1 MIKKI
6 TSVTLASVLL
16 LSVATPV
23 KAEEAKKEVKEVKVE
38 QKVEEKVKEEAK
50 EIKKDAKE
58 AKEKVEEKAKEEAKE
73 VKKDVKE
80 AKEKVEEKAKEE
92 VKEVKEEVKKEEART
107 VKATTQKVRLD
118 DKDVAIYG
126 YNIDGENYFKL
137 RDVAAVLKD
146 SKVKFG
152 VEYKDGLVTLTKG
165 ADYKVLDTDQKEVK
179 AESKAMLTNDKVK
192 VGETDLTAKAFK
204 IDGNNYYRVRDLAKA
219 LDFGIDYD
227 EASNTVLLS
236 SEKAAQNKEVKE
248 ALKKEVAK
256 EETVKATKEFK
267 EAKVEVQAKYEEALA
282 AAKSIVDDKIATD
295 EQVENALKALKEA
308 EEKLGLK
315 EEKAEVKEDKKAED
329 KKEVK
334 EDKKVEDK
342 KEVKEAK

>member
-23 KAEEAKKEVKEVKVE
+23 KAEEAKEVKEEVKVE
-38 QKVEEKVKEEAK
+38 QKIEDKKQEAKEVKEEIKEEAK
-50 EIKKDAKE
+50 EVKE
-58 AKEKVEEKAKEEAKE
+58 EAKEEAKE
-73 VKKDVKE
+73 VK
-80 AKEKVEEKAKEE
+80 EK
-92 VKEVKEEVKKEEART
+92 VKEEVKKEEVRK

-118 DKDVAIYG
+118 DKDVVIYG

-179 AESKAMLTNDKVK
+179 AESEAMLTNDKVK

-204 IDGNNYYRVRDLAKA
+204 IDGNNYYRVRDLGKA
-219 LDFGIDYD
+219 LDFGVDYD
-227 EASNTVLLS
+227 EEANTVILS
-236 SEKAAQNKEVKE
+236 SEKVAENKEVKE

-267 EAKVEVQAKYEEALA
+267 EAKVEDQAKYEEALA

-315 EEKAEVKEDKKAED
+315 EEKAEVKEEKKAED

-334 EDKKVEDK
+334 EDKKVEE

>member
-23 KAEEAKKEVKEVKVE
+23 KAEEAKEVKEEVKVE
-38 QKVEEKVKEEAK
+38 QKIEDKKQEAKEVKEEIKEEAK
-50 EIKKDAKE
+50 EVKE
-58 AKEKVEEKAKEEAKE
+58 EAKEEAKE
-73 VKKDVKE
+73 VK
-80 AKEKVEEKAKEE
+80 EK
-92 VKEVKEEVKKEEART
+92 VKEEVKKEKVRK

-118 DKDVAIYG
+118 DKDVVIYG

-179 AESKAMLTNDKVK
+179 AESEAMLTNDKVK

-204 IDGNNYYRVRDLAKA
+204 IDGNNYYRVRDLGKA
-219 LDFGIDYD
+219 LDFGVDYD
-227 EASNTVLLS
+227 EEANTVILS
-236 SEKAAQNKEVKE
+236 SEKVAENKEVKE

-267 EAKVEVQAKYEEALA
+267 EAKVEDQAKYEEALA

-315 EEKAEVKEDKKAED
+315 EEKAEVKEEKKAED

-334 EDKKVEDK
+334 EDKKVEE

>member
-23 KAEEAKKEVKEVKVE
+23 KAEEAKEVKEEVKVE
-38 QKVEEKVKEEAK
+38 QKIEDK
-50 EIKKDAKE
+50 
-58 AKEKVEEKAKEEAKE
+58 KEEAKE
-73 VKKDVKE
+73 VKEE
-80 AKEKVEEKAKEE
+80 AKEEI
-92 VKEVKEEVKKEEART
+92 KEVKEEVKKEEVRK

-118 DKDVAIYG
+118 DKDVVIYG

-179 AESKAMLTNDKVK
+179 AESEAMLTNDKVK

-204 IDGNNYYRVRDLAKA
+204 IDGNNYYRVRDLGKA
-219 LDFGIDYD
+219 LEFGVDYD
-227 EASNTVLLS
+227 EEANTVLLS
-236 SEKAAQNKEVKE
+236 SEKVAENKEVKE

-267 EAKVEVQAKYEEALA
+267 EAKVEDQAKYEEALA

-315 EEKAEVKEDKKAED
+315 EEKAEVKEEKKAED

-334 EDKKVEDK
+334 EDKKVEE

>member
-23 KAEEAKKEVKEVKVE
+23 KAEEAKEVKEEVKVE
-38 QKVEEKVKEEAK
+38 QKIEDKKEEAKEEIKEVKEEAK
-50 EIKKDAKE
+50 EVKE
-58 AKEKVEEKAKEEAKE
+58 EAKEEAKE
-73 VKKDVKE
+73 VK
-80 AKEKVEEKAKEE
+80 EK
-92 VKEVKEEVKKEEART
+92 VKEEVKKEEVRK

-118 DKDVAIYG
+118 DKDVVIYG

-179 AESKAMLTNDKVK
+179 AESEAMLTNDKVK

-204 IDGNNYYRVRDLAKA
+204 IDGNNYYRVRDLGKA
-219 LDFGIDYD
+219 LDFGVDYD
-227 EASNTVLLS
+227 EEANTVLLS
-236 SEKAAQNKEVKE
+236 SEKVAENKEVKE

-267 EAKVEVQAKYEEALA
+267 EAKVEDQAKYEEALA

-315 EEKAEVKEDKKAED
+315 EEKAEVKEEKKAED

-334 EDKKVEDK
+334 EDKKVEE

>member
-23 KAEEAKKEVKEVKVE
+23 KAEEAKEVKEEVKVE
-38 QKVEEKVKEEAK
+38 QKIEDK
-50 EIKKDAKE
+50 
-58 AKEKVEEKAKEEAKE
+58 KEEAKE
-73 VKKDVKE
+73 VK
-80 AKEKVEEKAKEE
+80 EEIKEE
-92 VKEVKEEVKKEEART
+92 AKEVKEEAKEEIKEVKEEAKKEEVRK

-118 DKDVAIYG
+118 DKDVVIYG

-179 AESKAMLTNDKVK
+179 AESEAMLTNDKVK
-192 VGETDLTAKAFK
+192 VGETDLAAKAFK
-204 IDGNNYYRVRDLAKA
+204 IDGNNYYRVRDLGKA
-219 LDFGIDYD
+219 LDFGVDYD
-227 EASNTVLLS
+227 EESNTVLLS
-236 SEKAAQNKEVKE
+236 SEKVAENKEVKE

-267 EAKVEVQAKYEEALA
+267 EAKVEDQAKYEEALA

-315 EEKAEVKEDKKAED
+315 EEKAEVKEEKKAED

-334 EDKKVEDK
+334 EDKKVEE

>member
-23 KAEEAKKEVKEVKVE
+23 KAEEAKEVKEEVKVE
-38 QKVEEKVKEEAK
+38 QKIEDKKEEAK
-50 EIKKDAKE
+50 EEIKE
-58 AKEKVEEKAKEEAKE
+58 VKEEAKE
-73 VKKDVKE
+73 VKE
-80 AKEKVEEKAKEE
+80 
-92 VKEVKEEVKKEEART
+92 EVKEEVKKEEVRK

-118 DKDVAIYG
+118 DKDVVIYG

-179 AESKAMLTNDKVK
+179 AESEAMLTNDKVK

-204 IDGNNYYRVRDLAKA
+204 IDGNNYYRVRDLGKA
-219 LDFGIDYD
+219 LDFGVDYD
-227 EASNTVLLS
+227 EEANTVLLS
-236 SEKAAQNKEVKE
+236 SEKVAENKEVKE

-267 EAKVEVQAKYEEALA
+267 EAKVEDQAKYEEALA

-315 EEKAEVKEDKKAED
+315 EEKAEVKEEKKAED

-334 EDKKVEDK
+334 EDKKVEE

>member
-23 KAEEAKKEVKEVKVE
+23 KAEEAKEVKEEVKVE
-38 QKVEEKVKEEAK
+38 QKIEDKKQEAK
-50 EIKKDAKE
+50 EV
-58 AKEKVEEKAKEEAKE
+58 KEKIKEEAKEEAKE
-73 VKKDVKE
+73 VK
-80 AKEKVEEKAKEE
+80 EK
-92 VKEVKEEVKKEEART
+92 VKEEVKKEEVRK

-118 DKDVAIYG
+118 DKDVVIYG

-179 AESKAMLTNDKVK
+179 AESEAMLTNDKVK

-204 IDGNNYYRVRDLAKA
+204 IDGNNYYRVRDLGKA
-219 LDFGIDYD
+219 LDFGVDYD
-227 EASNTVLLS
+227 EEANTVLLS
-236 SEKAAQNKEVKE
+236 SEKVAENKEVKE

-267 EAKVEVQAKYEEALA
+267 EAKVEDQAKYEEALA

-315 EEKAEVKEDKKAED
+315 EEKAEVKEEKKAED

-334 EDKKVEDK
+334 EDKKVEE

>member
-23 KAEEAKKEVKEVKVE
+23 KAEEAKEVKEEVKVE
-38 QKVEEKVKEEAK
+38 QKIEDKKQEAKEVKEE
-50 EIKKDAKE
+50 I
-58 AKEKVEEKAKEEAKE
+58 KEEAKE
-73 VKKDVKE
+73 VKEE
-80 AKEKVEEKAKEE
+80 AKE
-92 VKEVKEEVKKEEART
+92 VKEKVKEEVKKEEVRK

-118 DKDVAIYG
+118 DKDVVIYG

-179 AESKAMLTNDKVK
+179 AESEAMLTNDKVK

-204 IDGNNYYRVRDLAKA
+204 IDGNNYYRVRDLGKA
-219 LDFGIDYD
+219 LDFGVDYD
-227 EASNTVLLS
+227 KEANTVLLS
-236 SEKAAQNKEVKE
+236 SGKVAENKEVKE

-267 EAKVEVQAKYEEALA
+267 EAKVEDQAKYEEALA

-315 EEKAEVKEDKKAED
+315 EEKAEVKEEKKAED

-334 EDKKVEDK
+334 EDKKVEE

>member
-23 KAEEAKKEVKEVKVE
+23 KAEEAKEVKEEVKVE
-38 QKVEEKVKEEAK
+38 QKIEDKKEEAK
-50 EIKKDAKE
+50 EVKEEIKEE
-58 AKEKVEEKAKEEAKE
+58 AKEVKEEAKEEAKE
-73 VKKDVKE
+73 VK
-80 AKEKVEEKAKEE
+80 EK
-92 VKEVKEEVKKEEART
+92 VKEEVKKEEVRK

-118 DKDVAIYG
+118 DKDVVIYG

-179 AESKAMLTNDKVK
+179 AESEAMLTNDKVK

-204 IDGNNYYRVRDLAKA
+204 IDGNNYYRVRDLGKA
-219 LDFGIDYD
+219 LDFGVDYD
-227 EASNTVLLS
+227 EEANTVLLS
-236 SEKAAQNKEVKE
+236 SEKVAENKEVKE

-267 EAKVEVQAKYEEALA
+267 EAKVEDQAKYEEALA

-315 EEKAEVKEDKKAED
+315 EEKAEAKEEKKAED

-334 EDKKVEDK
+334 EDKKVEE

>member
-23 KAEEAKKEVKEVKVE
+23 KAEEAKEVKEEVKVE
-38 QKVEEKVKEEAK
+38 QKIEDKKEEAK
-50 EIKKDAKE
+50 EVKEEIKEE
-58 AKEKVEEKAKEEAKE
+58 AKEVKEEAKEEAKE
-73 VKKDVKE
+73 VK
-80 AKEKVEEKAKEE
+80 EK
-92 VKEVKEEVKKEEART
+92 VKEEVKKEEVRK

-118 DKDVAIYG
+118 DKDVVIYG

-179 AESKAMLTNDKVK
+179 AESEAMLTNDKVK

-204 IDGNNYYRVRDLAKA
+204 IDGNNYYRVRDLGKA
-219 LDFGIDYD
+219 LDFGVDYD
-227 EASNTVLLS
+227 EEANTVLLS
-236 SEKAAQNKEVKE
+236 SEKVAENKEVKE

-267 EAKVEVQAKYEEALA
+267 EAKVEDQAKYEEALA

-315 EEKAEVKEDKKAED
+315 EEKAEVKEEKKAED

-334 EDKKVEDK
+334 EDKKVEE

>member
-23 KAEEAKKEVKEVKVE
+23 KAEEAKEVKEEVKVE
-38 QKVEEKVKEEAK
+38 QKIEDKKQEAKEVKEE
-50 EIKKDAKE
+50 I
-58 AKEKVEEKAKEEAKE
+58 KEEAKE
-73 VKKDVKE
+73 VKEE
-80 AKEKVEEKAKEE
+80 AKE
-92 VKEVKEEVKKEEART
+92 VKEKVKEEVKKEEVRK

-118 DKDVAIYG
+118 DKDVVIYG

-179 AESKAMLTNDKVK
+179 AESEAMLTNDKVK

-204 IDGNNYYRVRDLAKA
+204 IDGNNYYRVRDLGKA
-219 LDFGIDYD
+219 LDFGVDYD
-227 EASNTVLLS
+227 EEANTVLLS
-236 SEKAAQNKEVKE
+236 SEKVAENKEVKE

-267 EAKVEVQAKYEEALA
+267 EAKVEDQAKYEEALA

-315 EEKAEVKEDKKAED
+315 EEKAEVKEEKKAEVKEEKKAED

-334 EDKKVEDK
+334 EDKKVEE

>member
-23 KAEEAKKEVKEVKVE
+23 KAEEAKEVKEEVKVE
-38 QKVEEKVKEEAK
+38 QKIEDKKQEAKEVKEE
-50 EIKKDAKE
+50 
-58 AKEKVEEKAKEEAKE
+58 AKEEAKE
-73 VKKDVKE
+73 VK
-80 AKEKVEEKAKEE
+80 EK
-92 VKEVKEEVKKEEART
+92 VKEEVKKEEVRK

-118 DKDVAIYG
+118 DKDVVIYG

-179 AESKAMLTNDKVK
+179 AESEAMLTNDKVK

-204 IDGNNYYRVRDLAKA
+204 IDGNNYYRVRDLGKA
-219 LDFGIDYD
+219 LEFGVDYD
-227 EASNTVLLS
+227 EEANTVLLS
-236 SEKAAQNKEVKE
+236 SEKVAENKEVKE

-267 EAKVEVQAKYEEALA
+267 EAKVEDQAKYEEALA

-315 EEKAEVKEDKKAED
+315 EEKAEVKEEKKAED

-334 EDKKVEDK
+334 EDKKVEE

>member
-23 KAEEAKKEVKEVKVE
+23 KAEEAKEVKEEVKVE
-38 QKVEEKVKEEAK
+38 QKIEDKKEEAK
-50 EIKKDAKE
+50 EEIKEVKE
-58 AKEKVEEKAKEEAKE
+58 EAKEEAKE
-73 VKKDVKE
+73 VK
-80 AKEKVEEKAKEE
+80 EK
-92 VKEVKEEVKKEEART
+92 VKEEVKKEEVRK

-118 DKDVAIYG
+118 DKDVVIYG

-179 AESKAMLTNDKVK
+179 AESEAMLTNDKVK

-204 IDGNNYYRVRDLAKA
+204 IDGNNYYRVRDLGKA
-219 LDFGIDYD
+219 LDFGVDYD
-227 EASNTVLLS
+227 EEANTVLLS
-236 SEKAAQNKEVKE
+236 SEKVAENKEVKE

-267 EAKVEVQAKYEEALA
+267 EAKVEDQAKYEEALA

-315 EEKAEVKEDKKAED
+315 EEKAEVKEEKKAED

-334 EDKKVEDK
+334 EDKKVEE

>member
-23 KAEEAKKEVKEVKVE
+23 KAEEAKEV
-38 QKVEEKVKEEAK
+38 
-50 EIKKDAKE
+50 
-58 AKEKVEEKAKEEAKE
+58 KEEAKE
-73 VKKDVKE
+73 VK
-80 AKEKVEEKAKEE
+80 EK
-92 VKEVKEEVKKEEART
+92 VKEEVKKEEVRK

-118 DKDVAIYG
+118 DKDVVIYG

-179 AESKAMLTNDKVK
+179 AESEAMLTNDKVK

-204 IDGNNYYRVRDLAKA
+204 IDGNNYYRVRDLGKA
-219 LDFGIDYD
+219 LDFGVDYD
-227 EASNTVLLS
+227 EEANTVLLS
-236 SEKAAQNKEVKE
+236 SEKVAENKEVKE

-267 EAKVEVQAKYEEALA
+267 EAKVEDQAKYEEALA

-315 EEKAEVKEDKKAED
+315 EEKAEVKEEKAED

-334 EDKKVEDK
+334 E
-342 KEVKEAK
+342 AK

>member
-23 KAEEAKKEVKEVKVE
+23 KAEEAKEVKEEVKVE
-38 QKVEEKVKEEAK
+38 QKIEDKKQEAKEVKEE
-50 EIKKDAKE
+50 I
-58 AKEKVEEKAKEEAKE
+58 KEEAKE
-73 VKKDVKE
+73 VKEE
-80 AKEKVEEKAKEE
+80 AKE
-92 VKEVKEEVKKEEART
+92 VKEKVKEEVKKEEVRK

-118 DKDVAIYG
+118 DKDVVIYG

-179 AESKAMLTNDKVK
+179 AESEAMLTNDKVK
-192 VGETDLTAKAFK
+192 VGEADLTAKAFK
-204 IDGNNYYRVRDLAKA
+204 IDGNNYYRVRDLGKA
-219 LDFGIDYD
+219 LDFGVDYD
-227 EASNTVLLS
+227 EEANTVLLS
-236 SEKAAQNKEVKE
+236 SEKVAENKEVKE

-267 EAKVEVQAKYEEALA
+267 EAKVEDQAKYEEALA

-315 EEKAEVKEDKKAED
+315 EEKAEVKEEKKAED

-334 EDKKVEDK
+334 EDKKVEE

>member
-38 QKVEEKVKEEAK
+38 QKIEEKVKEEAK

-80 AKEKVEEKAKEE
+80 AKEKVEEKA
-92 VKEVKEEVKKEEART
+92 KEEVKKEEART

-342 KEVKEAK
+342 KEFKEAK

>member
-23 KAEEAKKEVKEVKVE
+23 KAEEAKEVKEEVKVE
-38 QKVEEKVKEEAK
+38 QKIEDKKEEAKEEIKEVKEEAK
-50 EIKKDAKE
+50 KE
-58 AKEKVEEKAKEEAKE
+58 AKEVKEEAKE
-73 VKKDVKE
+73 VKE
-80 AKEKVEEKAKEE
+80 
-92 VKEVKEEVKKEEART
+92 EVKEEVKKEEVRK

-118 DKDVAIYG
+118 DKDVVIYG

-179 AESKAMLTNDKVK
+179 AESEAMLTNDKVK

-204 IDGNNYYRVRDLAKA
+204 IDGNNYYRVRDLGKA
-219 LDFGIDYD
+219 LDFGVDYD
-227 EASNTVLLS
+227 EEANTVLLS
-236 SEKAAQNKEVKE
+236 SEKVAENKEVKE

-267 EAKVEVQAKYEEALA
+267 EAKVEDQAKYEEALA

-315 EEKAEVKEDKKAED
+315 EEKAEVKEEKKAED

-334 EDKKVEDK
+334 EDKKVEE

>member
-23 KAEEAKKEVKEVKVE
+23 KAEEAKEVKEEVKVE
-38 QKVEEKVKEEAK
+38 QKIEDKKQEAKEVKEE
-50 EIKKDAKE
+50 I
-58 AKEKVEEKAKEEAKE
+58 KEEAKE
-73 VKKDVKE
+73 VKEE
-80 AKEKVEEKAKEE
+80 AKE
-92 VKEVKEEVKKEEART
+92 VKEKVKEEVKKEEVRK

-118 DKDVAIYG
+118 DKDVVIYG

-179 AESKAMLTNDKVK
+179 AESEAMLTNDKVK

-204 IDGNNYYRVRDLAKA
+204 IDGNNYYRVRDLGKA
-219 LDFGIDYD
+219 LDFGVDYD
-227 EASNTVLLS
+227 KEANTVLLS
-236 SEKAAQNKEVKE
+236 SEKVAENKEVKE

-267 EAKVEVQAKYEEALA
+267 EAKVEDQAKYEEALA

-315 EEKAEVKEDKKAED
+315 EEKAEVKEEKKAED

-334 EDKKVEDK
+334 EDKKVEE

>member
-23 KAEEAKKEVKEVKVE
+23 KAEEAKKEAKEEVKVE
-38 QKVEEKVKEEAK
+38 QKIEEKAKELKEEAK
-50 EIKKDAKE
+50 EVKKDAKE
-58 AKEKVEEKAKEEAKE
+58 AKEKVEEKVKEEAKE
-73 VKKDVKE
+73 VK
-80 AKEKVEEKAKEE
+80 EKVEEKE
-92 VKEVKEEVKKEEART
+92 VRK

-165 ADYKVLDTDQKEVK
+165 ADYKALDTDQKEVK
-179 AESKAMLTNDKVK
+179 AESEAMLTNDKVK

-204 IDGNNYYRVRDLAKA
+204 IDGNNYYRVRDLGKA
-219 LDFGIDYD
+219 LEFGVDYD

-267 EAKVEVQAKYEEALA
+267 EAKVEDQAKYEEALA

-315 EEKAEVKEDKKAED
+315 EEKTEVKEEKKAED
-329 KKEVK
+329 KK

>member
-23 KAEEAKKEVKEVKVE
+23 KAEEAKEVKEEVKVE
-38 QKVEEKVKEEAK
+38 QKIEDK
-50 EIKKDAKE
+50 
-58 AKEKVEEKAKEEAKE
+58 KEEAKE
-73 VKKDVKE
+73 VK
-80 AKEKVEEKAKEE
+80 EETKEE
-92 VKEVKEEVKKEEART
+92 IKEVKEEAKKEEVRK

-118 DKDVAIYG
+118 DKDVVIYG

-179 AESKAMLTNDKVK
+179 AESEAMLTNDKVK
-192 VGETDLTAKAFK
+192 VGETDLAAKAFK
-204 IDGNNYYRVRDLAKA
+204 IDGNNYYRVRDLGKA
-219 LDFGIDYD
+219 LDFGVDYD
-227 EASNTVLLS
+227 EESNTVLLS
-236 SEKAAQNKEVKE
+236 SEKVAENKEVKEALKKE

-267 EAKVEVQAKYEEALA
+267 EAKVEDQAKYEEALA

-315 EEKAEVKEDKKAED
+315 EEKAEVKEEKKAED

-334 EDKKVEDK
+334 EDKKVEE

>member
-23 KAEEAKKEVKEVKVE
+23 KAEEAKEVKEEVKVE
-38 QKVEEKVKEEAK
+38 QKIEDKKQEAKEVKEEIKEEAK
-50 EIKKDAKE
+50 EVKE
-58 AKEKVEEKAKEEAKE
+58 EAKEEAKE
-73 VKKDVKE
+73 VK
-80 AKEKVEEKAKEE
+80 EK
-92 VKEVKEEVKKEEART
+92 VKEEVKKEEVRK

-118 DKDVAIYG
+118 DKDVVIYG

-179 AESKAMLTNDKVK
+179 AESEAMLTNDKVK

-204 IDGNNYYRVRDLAKA
+204 IDGNNYYRVRDLGKA
-219 LDFGIDYD
+219 LDFGVDYD
-227 EASNTVLLS
+227 EEANTVLLS
-236 SEKAAQNKEVKE
+236 SEKVAENKEVKE

-267 EAKVEVQAKYEEALA
+267 EAKVEDQAKYEEALA

-315 EEKAEVKEDKKAED
+315 EEKAEVKEEKKAED

-334 EDKKVEDK
+334 EDKKVEE

>member
-38 QKVEEKVKEEAK
+38 QKIEEKAK
-50 EIKKDAKE
+50 EVKKDAKE
-58 AKEKVEEKAKEEAKE
+58 AKEKVEEK
-73 VKKDVKE
+73 
-80 AKEKVEEKAKEE
+80 
-92 VKEVKEEVKKEEART
+92 VKEVKEEARI

-165 ADYKVLDTDQKEVK
+165 ADYKALDTDQKEVK
-179 AESKAMLTNDKVK
+179 AESEAMLTNDKVK

-204 IDGNNYYRVRDLAKA
+204 IDGNNYYRVRDLGKA
-219 LDFGIDYD
+219 LEFGVDYD

-267 EAKVEVQAKYEEALA
+267 EAKVEDQAEYEEALA

-295 EQVENALKALKEA
+295 EQVENALEALKEA

-315 EEKAEVKEDKKAED
+315 EEKAEVKEEKKAED
-329 KKEVK
+329 KK
-334 EDKKVEDK
+334 DNKKVEDK

>member
-23 KAEEAKKEVKEVKVE
+23 KAEEAKEVKEEVKVE
-38 QKVEEKVKEEAK
+38 QKIEDKKEEAK
-50 EIKKDAKE
+50 EVKEEIK
-58 AKEKVEEKAKEEAKE
+58 EEAKEEAKE
-73 VKKDVKE
+73 VKEE
-80 AKEKVEEKAKEE
+80 AKEEAKE
-92 VKEVKEEVKKEEART
+92 VKEKVKEEVKKEEVRK

-118 DKDVAIYG
+118 DKDVVIYG

-179 AESKAMLTNDKVK
+179 AESEAMLTNDKVK

-204 IDGNNYYRVRDLAKA
+204 IDGNNYYRVRDLGKA
-219 LDFGIDYD
+219 LDFGVDYD
-227 EASNTVLLS
+227 EEANTVLLS
-236 SEKAAQNKEVKE
+236 SEKVAENKEVKE

-267 EAKVEVQAKYEEALA
+267 EAKVEDQAKYEEALA

-315 EEKAEVKEDKKAED
+315 EEKAEVKEEKKAED

-334 EDKKVEDK
+334 EDKKVEE

>member
-23 KAEEAKKEVKEVKVE
+23 KAEEAKEVKEEVKVE
-38 QKVEEKVKEEAK
+38 QKIEDKKQEAK
-50 EIKKDAKE
+50 E
-58 AKEKVEEKAKEEAKE
+58 VKEEAKE
-73 VKKDVKE
+73 VK
-80 AKEKVEEKAKEE
+80 EK
-92 VKEVKEEVKKEEART
+92 VKEEVKKEEVRK

-118 DKDVAIYG
+118 DKDVVIYG

-179 AESKAMLTNDKVK
+179 AESEAMLTNDKVK

-204 IDGNNYYRVRDLAKA
+204 IDGNNYYRVRDLGKA
-219 LDFGIDYD
+219 LDFGVDYD
-227 EASNTVLLS
+227 EEANTVLLS
-236 SEKAAQNKEVKE
+236 SEKVAENKEVKE

-267 EAKVEVQAKYEEALA
+267 EAKVEDQAKYEEALA

-315 EEKAEVKEDKKAED
+315 EEKAEVKEEKKAED

-334 EDKKVEDK
+334 E
-342 KEVKEAK
+342 AK